1 MFNTIKQRILLGY
14 ALVVTVAVLAA
25 FVLTKNNNRVETLVD
40 TYVSQTL
47 PSLSAINEIQ
57 SGSKELVLIAYSLYG
72 TTLDTTQF
80 DKRKKQIVNGVS
92 AQFSAISSAGA
103 SGAQQQFEKLTKA
116 ISALQATMSASSVS
130 WDTAR
135 DNLADITQ
143 ASSALNAQ
151 MSEVRKA
158 VEQAANTRTMAISSE
173 LNTSEWIIVGL
184 VVLLLIVTIVGY
196 ALSKLHIANPI
207 EAMAAKL
214 NELASSRRLA
224 THLPQQQLAELDA
237 ITRSV
242 QGLLNVFLKGM
253 QDLQV
258 AVNNLNH
265 SSTALNDATGH
276 SASAI
281 SSFQGDIKQL
291 VSVMDT
297 LSGEMEQSL
306 HLSKQAANEAQISAE
321 QVAQGRDDVET
332 TAKAITDLTQDIDK
346 TASTLDRL
354 QNDGKNV
361 SSVVSTIAEI
371 ADQTNLL
378 ALNAAIE
385 AARAGESGRG
395 FAVVAD
401 EVRTLASRTH
411 QSTVEINTMLE
422 TIVESIKASVRTMT
436 SNKDKAHNA
445 LAMANDL
452 VATLESGRQ
461 SILSLVKVSNDAS
474 DLVQHAREQVTLA
487 REGVLDFQMLGDNVK
502 AANNHVN
509 TEARSLAGLAT
520 ELQSNVNT
528 FKLT

>member
-14 ALVVTVAVLAA
+14 ALVIVVAVIAA
-25 FVLTKNNNRVETLVD
+25 FVLTKNNNRVESLVD

-47 PSLSAINEIQ
+47 PSLNAINTIQ
-57 SGSKELVLIAYSLYG
+57 SESKELVLIAYSLYG

-80 DKRKKQIVNGVS
+80 DARKMQIIDSVSTQFTTLSSSGASQTEKQFDNLIT
-92 AQFSAISSAGA
+92 AISS
-103 SGAQQQFEKLTKA
+103 
-116 ISALQATMSASSVS
+116 LQSTMSASSIS

-135 DNLADITQ
+135 DNLGEITA
-143 ASSALNAQ
+143 ASNALNEQ
-151 MSEVRKA
+151 MDQVRANVEKA
-158 VEQAANTRTMAISSE
+158 ASNRTMAISSE
-173 LNTSEWIIVGL
+173 LNTSEWIIVSL
-184 VVLLLIVTIVGY
+184 IVLLLIVSVAGY
-196 ALSKLHIANPI
+196 VLAKLHIANPI
-207 EAMAAKL
+207 ESMAAKL

-224 THLPQQQLAELDA
+224 THLPKQQLSELDA
-237 ITRSV
+237 ITKSV
-242 QGLLNVFLKGM
+242 QGLLSVFLKGM

-258 AVNNLNH
+258 AVNDLNH
-265 SSTALNDATGH
+265 SSKTLNGATSH

-306 HLSKQAANEAQISAE
+306 HLSQQAAKAAQVSAE
-321 QVAQGRDDVET
+321 QVAQGRDDVEA
-332 TAKAITDLTQDIDK
+332 TASAISDLTRDIDK

-361 SSVVSTIAEI
+361 SNVVSTIAEI

-422 TIVESIKASVRTMT
+422 TIVNSIKTSVSTMT

-452 VATLESGRQ
+452 VTTLENGRQ
-461 SILSLVKVSNDAS
+461 SILSLVQVSNDAS

-487 REGVLDFQMLGDNVK
+487 REGVLDFQMLGDDVK
-502 AANNHVN
+502 AANNNVN
-509 TEARSLAGLAT
+509 TEAQSLAGLAT

-528 FKLT
+528 FKLN